1 MIDAK
6 GLTKEL
12 AYTIVDGLRKGNKGY
27 MLFEGEPNHMLPIHC
42 EEYVQSKLFVYAG
55 QHTVTGYLKD
65 AIPHICIEDI
75 PDINTRL
82 LVKEVSTIEKIYINQ
97 YILS

>member
-1 MIDAK
+1 
-6 GLTKEL
+6 
-12 AYTIVDGLRKGNKGY
+12 

-82 LVKEVSTIEKIYINQ
+82 LVKEVSTTEKNMYKPV
-97 YILS
+97 YILVRTLLFHES